1 MQGKETIRVI
11 YIMGMGR
18 SGSTLLNII
27 LGNHPEIES
36 FGDLI
41 DLTRFGWLNNE
52 LCSCGKNGN
61 DCPFWSRVQH
71 EWVKY
76 ASITIEEYLAL
87 QNTFEHIRSIPR
99 LCKEKV
105 RKSTKFMLYED
116 HTLLLFK
123 AIRAV
128 SNKPFIADA
137 SKTPGRAFALSLMP
151 EIDLRLIHL
160 VRDARGVAFSKKKPT
175 IPPATPVLVSAVI
188 WVLVNI
194 FSTWVCRQ
202 LGAEKARRIRYED
215 FTDTP
220 EKILNEIGPL
230 SGVDLT
236 DIAAAVSVGE
246 SMHIG
251 HIIAGNRIRMDGGVL
266 PRSADRE
273 WTGKPSINERC
284 LIKIIAGG
292 LMRYYGFNEK

>member
-1 MQGKETIRVI
+1 M
-11 YIMGMGR
+11 
-18 SGSTLLNII
+18 LLK
-27 LGNHPEIES
+27 L
-36 FGDLI
+36 
-41 DLTRFGWLNNE
+41 R
-52 LCSCGKNGN
+52 
-61 DCPFWSRVQH
+61 
-71 EWVKY
+71 
-76 ASITIEEYLAL
+76 
-87 QNTFEHIRSIPR
+87 
-99 LCKEKV
+99 
-105 RKSTKFMLYED
+105 
-116 HTLLLFK
+116 
-123 AIRAV
+123 
-128 SNKPFIADA
+128 
-137 SKTPGRAFALSLMP
+137 GRAFALSLMP

-202 LGAEKARRIRYED
+202 LGSEKARRIRYED

-220 EKILNEIGPL
+220 KKILNEIGPL